1 MKSLRSEGCEDYVQ
15 YCVWFRGDC
24 LDGPLV
30 EPVELSDDHAAS
42 TSARELA
49 LCE

>member
-1 MKSLRSEGCEDYVQ
+1 MKSTSSTAL
-15 YCVWFRGDC
+15 WFRDGC

-30 EPVELSDDHAAS
+30 EPVELSDDQAAS